1 MKKILTAVL
10 FIALINIVGLLFV
23 LPTSPLKKKTIY
35 LALVGPMT
43 GEDKEDGKEMLRG
56 AKLYLDKIKKQGK
69 FKNKKIELLVFDDQ
83 NKRTSIKIATRIANE
98 NKALL
103 ILGHYGSSGS
113 AAAGTIYRKSGIPA
127 VTASA
132 TANTV
137 TFENDWYFRVVPG
150 NHSMGAFIADYIKK
164 SMNRTTASIIYDID
178 EYSSGLK
185 QKFEPKARELG
196 ISVKNKFV
204 IDKKVKNPNQELK
217 NIIGRIRA
225 AQDAGIIFCAV
236 LSNDGVELFTSSRY
250 PGTDYPV
257 IGPDSFSTP
266 SFISKFNNYAKE
278 RTSPGY
284 YSDGIYTMVP
294 FLPCIAG
301 NKGLD
306 FRIEFVEKYGREPSW
321 ISACYYDA
329 ALVALTAVER
339 ADIQGQDIRKDRR
352 NIRDALAR
360 FDSRDVAVNGITG
373 NIYFDE
379 HGNFPGTMYV
389 GVWHKQMLLPA
400 FWQYQ
405 HVRNI
410 TPSPVKKPEQ
420 ARGDQQVDKQQAG
433 DQNLSENEIMVNKQ
447 ILTKVRVVYAGIDVN
462 KIYNLDTDKGTFT
475 ADFYLWFRF
484 QGDFDDTGIIFT
496 NAVNSVKRSDLFM
509 KETAEENITIR
520 SYRVI
525 ADFKTPFDVSAYP
538 FDRQR
543 ILISLCHADQ
553 PRTKLIYTPDLSAFQ
568 LIDKKKEDI
577 QAFRKKVIAE
587 KLIKPISDWNVT
599 GISFFE
605 DIAEVSGTGKQKISY
620 SQLNAEIRIQR
631 KNRVFLFFRT
641 FFPVIAIIVI
651 LFAVYFI
658 PAVQL
663 SIRGLLLALATV
675 MAGGFHFFHM
685 TLMPAYKMIEYTLL
699 SAYMLAGIFAVV
711 SVLTYVRHKLR
722 QTWNV
727 LSITLQN
734 NGKGDCKN
742 KHG

>member
-43 GEDKEDGKEMLRG
+43 GENKENGKEMLRG

-69 FKNKKIELLVFDDQ
+69 FKNKKIELLVFDGQDKQ
-83 NKRTSIKIATRIANE
+83 TSIKIATQIANE
-98 NKALL
+98 NKVLL
-103 ILGHYGSSGS
+103 VLGHYGSSGS
-113 AAAGTIYRKSGIPA
+113 TAAGTIYRKSGIPA
-127 VTASA
+127 VAASA

-150 NHSMGAFIADYIKK
+150 NHFMGAFIADYIKK
-164 SMNRTTASIIYDID
+164 AMNRTTASIIYDID
-178 EYSSGLK
+178 EYSSTLR

-217 NIIGRIRA
+217 NIIGRMRA
-225 AQDAGIIFCAV
+225 AQDAGIIFCAIH
-236 LSNDGVELFTSSRY
+236 SDDGVELFTSSRY

-266 SFISKFNNYAKE
+266 SFISKFNNYTKE

-284 YSDGIYTMVP
+284 YSDGIYTLTP
-294 FLPCIAG
+294 FLPSIAG
-301 NKGLD
+301 KKGLD
-306 FRIEFVEKYGREPSW
+306 FRHEFVEKYDREPSW

-329 ALVALTAVER
+329 ILVALTAVER

-373 NIYFDE
+373 DIYFDE
-379 HGNFPGTMYV
+379 HGNFPGIMYV

-405 HVRNI
+405 YVRNI
-410 TPSPVKKPEQ
+410 TPPSVKESEQ
-420 ARGDQQVDKQQAG
+420 ARGDQQIDEQQTS
-433 DQNLSENEIMVNKQ
+433 DRKLSENEITVNEQ
-447 ILTKVRVVYAGIDVN
+447 ILAKVRVVYVGVDIN
-462 KIYNLDTDKGTFT
+462 KIYNLDTDNGTFT

-496 NAVNSVKRSDLFM
+496 NAVNSVKRGDLFM
-509 KETAEENITIR
+509 KETAEGNITIR
-520 SYRVI
+520 SYRII
-525 ADFKTPFDVSAYP
+525 ADFKTAFDTSIYP
-538 FDRQR
+538 FDRQTM
-543 ILISLCHADQ
+543 LISLRHTGQ
-553 PRTKLIYTPDLSAFQ
+553 PRTKLIYTPDFLGFQ
-568 LIDKKKEDI
+568 LIDKKTDSKRAPDP
-577 QAFRKKVIAE
+577 FRKKDIAE
-587 KLIKPISDWNVT
+587 KLIKPISDWNIT

-605 DIAEVSGTGKQKISY
+605 DITEVSGKQKISY

-631 KNRVFLFFRT
+631 KNRIFLFFRT

-663 SIRGLLLALATV
+663 SIRGLLLVLATV

-699 SAYMLAGIFAVV
+699 SAYMLAGIFAVI
-711 SVLTYVRHKLR
+711 SVLTCMRHKRSATR
-722 QTWNV
+722 QTE
-727 LSITLQN
+727 
-734 NGKGDCKN
+734 K
-742 KHG
+742 